1 MIAVAIV
8 NMSTALLVL
17 IVEKTKMIGILK
29 SIGISN
35 KSLIRVFVIH
45 GGILLAIGFT
55 AGNLIAYGI
64 MFLQNK
70 YQFLTL
76 PKETIT

>member
-45 GGILLAIGFT
+45 GGILLAIG
-55 AGNLIAYGI
+55 LII
-64 MFLQNK
+64 DRIRLKNK
-70 YQFLTL
+70 
-76 PKETIT
+76 